1 MERRFDYVDIA
12 KGIGIMLVVM
22 GHIEYAYV
30 PFCGSVHIPL
40 FFILS
45 GYLYDI
51 DKPQNKNFGELAGKR
66 VKRLLIPYFIYNMV
80 LYIKYLLKLVL
91 SHTFTVKLGLQGFF
105 GFVYSS
111 ALFYKNVP
119 AEENFEGFVFG
130 NGPLWFLTAMAVSS
144 IVFYFIIYYVLKH
157 QYNMKK
163 IIVSAVVLCAASFVL
178 CRFLPI
184 YLPWSAEMALLGTV
198 FMLIGMCMRKYQV
211 VERTMKM
218 YWLPVA
224 CVLLFA
230 VLHHINGTAN
240 MALQDYGRFMP
251 VYLMLGLLGTLVVLW
266 MSLWFAKNNVMNRAL
281 SYVGQNTL
289 IILAFHMTI
298 ISLMVSALGKLH
310 FQWLLDWGGFFV
322 IRFIVGLGGCLVLN
336 EILTRF
342 VKVPKKF
349 L

>member
-12 KGIGIMLVVM
+12 KGIGIMLVIM
-22 GHIEYAYV
+22 GHIEFDYV

-40 FFILS
+40 FFILA

-51 DKPQNKNFGELAGKR
+51 DRVQTKTYGEQVEKR

-91 SHTFTVKLGLQGFF
+91 SHTFTIKLGLQGFL

-144 IVFYFIIYYVLKH
+144 VIFYFIVYYVLRHKFDWL
-157 QYNMKK
+157 K
-163 IIVSAVVLCAASFVL
+163 IVISSVVLCALSFML
-178 CRFLPI
+178 CRTFPV
-184 YLPWSAEMALLGTV
+184 YLPWSMEMALLGTV
-198 FMLIGMCMRKYQV
+198 FMLMGMCLRKYRIM
-211 VERTMKM
+211 EKTRKM
-218 YWLPVA
+218 YWLPVV
-224 CVLLFA
+224 CIVLFTLLHYVNGAANIA
-230 VLHHINGTAN
+230 V
-240 MALQDYGRFMP
+240 QDYGRFMTL
-251 VYLMLGLLGTLVVLW
+251 YLILGLLGTVVVLW
-266 MSLWFAKNNVMNRAL
+266 MSLWFARNRTINKAL

-298 ISLMVSALGKLH
+298 ISMMVSVLGKIR
-310 FQWLLDWGGFFV
+310 FDWLLDWGGFFA
-322 IRFIVGLGGCLVLN
+322 IRFVVGLGGCLVLN

-342 VKVPKKF
+342 VKVPKRF

>member
-1 MERRFDYVDIA
+1 MERRFDDVDIA
-12 KGIGIMLVVM
+12 KGIGIMLVIM
-22 GHIEYAYV
+22 GHIEYDYV

-40 FFILS
+40 FFILA

-51 DKPQNKNFGELAGKR
+51 DKTQSRTYRELAGRR
-66 VKRLLIPYFIYNMV
+66 VKRLLLPYFIYNII
-80 LYIKYLLKLVL
+80 LYAKYLLKLVL
-91 SHTFTVKLGLQGFF
+91 SHTFTMRLGVQGLL

-144 IVFYFIIYYVLKH
+144 VIFYFIIYFVFHHKFDWTRIIASSVILCVLS
-157 QYNMKK
+157 Y
-163 IIVSAVVLCAASFVL
+163 AL
-178 CRFLPI
+178 CRVLPV
-184 YLPWSAEMALLGTV
+184 YLPWSIEAALLGTV
-198 FMLIGMCMRKYQV
+198 FMLMGMCLRKYQV
-211 VERTMKM
+211 IEKAEKQ
-218 YWLPVA
+218 YWLPVV

-230 VLHHINGTAN
+230 LLHYLNGPAN
-240 MALQDYGRFMP
+240 LALLDYGRFMS
-251 VYLMLGLLGTLVVLW
+251 VYLILGLLGTVVVLW
-266 MSLWFAKNNVMNRAL
+266 ISRRLSRNQIIKRAF

-298 ISLMVSALGKLH
+298 ISIMMSVFGKLH
-310 FQWLLDWGGFFV
+310 LERLTEWGGFFV
-322 IRFIVGLGGCLVLN
+322 ISFAAGLFGSLILN

-342 VKVPKKF
+342 IKVPKRF

>member
-1 MERRFDYVDIA
+1 MERRIDYVDIA
-12 KGIGIMLVVM
+12 KGIGIMLVIM
-22 GHIEYAYV
+22 GHIEYDYV

-40 FFILS
+40 FFILA

-51 DKPQNKNFGELAGKR
+51 DKTQSRTYGELMGKR
-66 VKRLLIPYFIYNMV
+66 VKRLLVPYFIYNIV
-80 LYIKYLLKLVL
+80 LYIKYLLKLIF
-91 SHTFTVKLGLQGFF
+91 SHTFTAKLGLQGFL

-144 IVFYFIIYYVLKH
+144 VIFYFIIYFVLKH
-157 QYNMKK
+157 QFNWKK
-163 IIVSAVVLCAASFVL
+163 ITAASVLLCVLSFAL
-178 CRFLPI
+178 CRILPV
-184 YLPWSAEMALLGTV
+184 YLPWSMEMALLGAV
-198 FMLIGMCMRKYQV
+198 FMLMGMCLRKYQV
-211 VERTMKM
+211 MERTKEM
-218 YWLPVA
+218 YWLPVV
-224 CVLLFA
+224 CIVLFA
-230 VLHHINGTAN
+230 LLHYINGAAN
-240 MALQDYGRFMP
+240 LAVQDYGRFMT
-251 VYLMLGLLGTLVVLW
+251 VYLILGLLGTFVVLW
-266 MSLWFAKNNVMNRAL
+266 LSLWFAQSKAVSRAL

-298 ISLMVSALGKLH
+298 ISIMVSVLDKIH
-310 FQWLLDWGGFFV
+310 FDRLLDWGGFFV
-322 IRFIVGLGGCLVLN
+322 VRFVVGLGGCLILN

>member
-1 MERRFDYVDIA
+1 
-12 KGIGIMLVVM
+12 
-22 GHIEYAYV
+22 
-30 PFCGSVHIPL
+30 
-40 FFILS
+40 
-45 GYLYDI
+45 
-51 DKPQNKNFGELAGKR
+51 
-66 VKRLLIPYFIYNMV
+66 
-80 LYIKYLLKLVL
+80 
-91 SHTFTVKLGLQGFF
+91 
-105 GFVYSS
+105 
-111 ALFYKNVP
+111 
-119 AEENFEGFVFG
+119 
-130 NGPLWFLTAMAVSS
+130 
-144 IVFYFIIYYVLKH
+144 
-157 QYNMKK
+157 
-163 IIVSAVVLCAASFVL
+163 
-178 CRFLPI
+178 
-184 YLPWSAEMALLGTV
+184 MALLGTV
-198 FMLIGMCMRKYQV
+198 FMLLGMCMRKYQV

-310 FQWLLDWGGFFV
+310 FQRLLDWGGFFV
-322 IRFIVGLGGCLVLN
+322 IRFVVGLGGCLVLN

>member
-51 DKPQNKNFGELAGKR
+51 DKPQNRTYGELTGKR
-66 VKRLLIPYFIYNMV
+66 VKRLLIPYFIYNIV
-80 LYIKYLLKLVL
+80 LYVKYLLKLVL
-91 SHTFTVKLGLQGFF
+91 SHTFTLKLGLQGFL

-144 IVFYFIIYYVLKH
+144 IVLYFIIYYVLKH
-157 QYNMKK
+157 QYNLKK
-163 IIVSAVVLCAASFVL
+163 IIASAVVLCITSYVL
-178 CRFLPI
+178 CRFLPV
-184 YLPWSAEMALLGTV
+184 YLPWSTEMALLGTV
-198 FMLIGMCMRKYQV
+198 FMLIGVCLRKYQV

-218 YWLPVA
+218 YWFPVV

-240 MALQDYGRFMP
+240 MALQDYGRFMA
-251 VYLMLGLLGTLVVLW
+251 VYLVLGVLGTLVVLW
-266 MSLWFAKNNVMNRAL
+266 ISLWLARCSVLNRAF

-298 ISLMVSALGKLH
+298 ISLMVSVLGKLNL
-310 FQWLLDWGGFFV
+310 QWLLDWGGFFAV
-322 IRFIVGLGGCLVLN
+322 RFIVGLGGCLILN

-342 VKVPKKF
+342 VKIPKKF

>member
-22 GHIEYAYV
+22 GHIEFDYV

-51 DKPQNKNFGELAGKR
+51 DKAPDRTYGELAGRR
-66 VKRLLIPYFIYNMV
+66 VKRLLAPYFIYNTV
-80 LYIKYLLKLVL
+80 LYIKYLLKLIL
-91 SHTFTVKLGLQGFF
+91 SHTFTVRLALHGAL

-119 AEENFEGFVFG
+119 SEENFEGFVFG
-130 NGPLWFLTAMAVSS
+130 NSPLWFLTAMAVSS
-144 IVFYFIIYYVLKH
+144 VIFYFIVYYVLKRRFDW
-157 QYNMKK
+157 KR
-163 IIVSAVVLCAASFVL
+163 IVLSSVVLCVFSFVL
-178 CRFLPI
+178 CRFLPV
-184 YLPWSAEMALLGTV
+184 YLPWSAEAALLGTV
-198 FMLIGMCMRKYQV
+198 FMLMGMCLRKYQMP
-211 VERTMKM
+211 ETTKKM
-218 YWLPVA
+218 YLLPAV
-224 CVLLFA
+224 CIVLFA
-230 VLHHINGTAN
+230 LLHNINGAAN
-240 MALQDYGRFMP
+240 LAVQDYGRFMTI
-251 VYLMLGLLGTLVVLW
+251 YLLLGLLGTYVVLW
-266 MSLWFAKNNVMNRAL
+266 ISLWLAQIKTINRAV
-281 SYVGQNTL
+281 SYLGRNTL

-298 ISLMVSALGKLH
+298 ISMMVSVLDRLH
-310 FQWLLDWGGFFV
+310 FEWLLNRGGSFV
-322 IRFIVGLGGCLVLN
+322 IRFAVGLGGCIVLN